1 MNYDELS
8 EKFPFLSCIKHGTS
22 EYVGILQNQ
31 DDFVTSIYV
40 YDDIPTEDLRTE
52 FLRLGDVWWWES
64 NRAIPINI
72 FLAGEFNPFQNWIKT
87 FTTKDTKMIFG
98 PSTSLNNIVRKR
110 IKRRQIQLVKKT
122 DR

>member
-72 FLAGEFNPFQNWIKT
+72 FLAGEFNPFQNWLKT

>member
-72 FLAGEFNPFQNWIKT
+72 FLAGEFNPFQIWIKT